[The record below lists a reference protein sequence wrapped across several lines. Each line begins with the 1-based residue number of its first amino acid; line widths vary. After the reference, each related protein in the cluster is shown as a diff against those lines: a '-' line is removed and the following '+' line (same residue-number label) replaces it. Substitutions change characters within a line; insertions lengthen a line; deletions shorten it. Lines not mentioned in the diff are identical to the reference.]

1 MHPHPSLSR
10 KILALPD
17 LLARLKDMRSG
28 RLEWRRQTM
37 CDGQEAGTPGTPVSR
52 PLPAV
57 PDAPDAHGGAVA
69 APFSPRVVFTN
80 GCFDLLHPGHV
91 DLLTRARELGDLL
104 VLGLNSDASVLG
116 LKGPSRP
123 VTPWQDRALVL
134 AGLSCVDFVVGFD
147 DPTPLALIE
156 AVLPDVLVKGGDWAV
171 EAIVGRE
178 AVEAAGGRVVSL
190 ALLPGYSTT
199 GVIARI
205 KAR

>member
-1 MHPHPSLSR
+1 MHPHPSLCR
-10 KILALPD
+10 KILPLPD
-17 LLARLKDMRSG
+17 LLARLEGIRSG
-28 RLEWRRQTM
+28 R
-37 CDGQEAGTPGTPVSR
+37 PGPPCRAAQAPDV
-52 PLPAV
+52 PDV
-57 PDAPDAHGGAVA
+57 PDAPDTRGGAAQARAVTER
-69 APFSPRVVFTN
+69 PRVVFTN

-171 EAIVGRE
+171 EAIVGRD

>member
-1 MHPHPSLSR
+1 MHPHPSLCR
-10 KILALPD
+10 KILALPE
-17 LLARLKDMRSG
+17 LLARLADMRSG
-28 RLEWRRQTM
+28 RLALSSRASQPP
-37 CDGQEAGTPGTPVSR
+37 DG
-52 PLPAV
+52 
-57 PDAPDAHGGAVA
+57 PDASDERAIEVEATPA
-69 APFSPRVVFTN
+69 AFERPRVVFTN

-91 DLLTRARELGDLL
+91 DLLARARELGDLL

-205 KAR
+205 KSR

>member
-1 MHPHPSLSR
+1 MHPHPSLCR
-10 KILALPD
+10 KILPLPE
-17 LLARLKDMRSG
+17 LLARLADMRSG
-28 RLEWRRQTM
+28 RLAWPCRAAQAP
-37 CDGQEAGTPGTPVSR
+37 DVPN
-52 PLPAV
+52 V
-57 PDAPDAHGGAVA
+57 PDARGGAAQAKAV
-69 APFSPRVVFTN
+69 PERPRVVFTN

-147 DPTPLALIE
+147 DPTPRALIE

>member
-1 MHPHPSLSR
+1 M
-10 KILALPD
+10 
-17 LLARLKDMRSG
+17 
-28 RLEWRRQTM
+28 
-37 CDGQEAGTPGTPVSR
+37 
-52 PLPAV
+52 

-205 KAR
+205 KTR